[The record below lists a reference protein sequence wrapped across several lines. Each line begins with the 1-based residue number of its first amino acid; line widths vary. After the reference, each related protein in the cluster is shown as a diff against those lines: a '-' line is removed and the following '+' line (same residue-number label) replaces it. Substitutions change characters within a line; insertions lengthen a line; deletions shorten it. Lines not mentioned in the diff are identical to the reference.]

1 MERKAMKQRAKKL
14 MHMNYGM
21 YIVMALIPIL
31 ILSAGGGAT
40 FGLAAIFLAPVMV
53 GQALFFMR
61 SNETEASK
69 ELQIDLLFDGFKENR
84 YLRNVAYLL
93 LREIFIF
100 LWILL
105 LIIPGIIKSL
115 AYALVPYILAD
126 KTVDLLDEDP
136 ITRSRKMMY
145 GYKWELFVLH
155 LSFIGW
161 FILGALT
168 LGILTIL
175 YVLPYYYQT
184 MAIFY
189 QKVKTNYDPKVKEGF
204 PQY

>member
-1 MERKAMKQRAKKL
+1 MERKAMKQRAKNL
-14 MHMNYGM
+14 MRENHGM
-21 YIVMALIPIL
+21 YIVMALVPLL
-31 ILSAGGGAT
+31 ILGAAGGAT
-40 FGLAAIFLAPVMV
+40 LGLAAIFLAPVLV
-53 GQALFFMR
+53 GQALFFIR

-69 ELQIDLLFDGFKENR
+69 TLQIELLFDGFKENR
-84 YLRNVAYLL
+84 YLKNVAYLL
-93 LREIFIF
+93 LRDIFIF

-115 AYALVPYILAD
+115 AYALVPYLLAD

-136 ITRSRKMMY
+136 ITKSRKMMD

-175 YVLPYYYQT
+175 YVLPYYQQT

-189 QKVKTNYDPKVKEGF
+189 QKVKDNYDPKVKEGF

>member
-14 MHMNYGM
+14 MRANHGM
-21 YIVMALIPIL
+21 YIVMSLIPIL
-31 ILSAGGGAT
+31 ILSAGGSAT
-40 FGLAAIFLAPVMV
+40 FGLAAIFLVPVLV

-69 ELQIDLLFDGFKENR
+69 ELQIEMLFDGFKENR
-84 YLRNVAYLL
+84 YLNNVAYLL
-93 LREIFIF
+93 LKQIFIF
-100 LWILL
+100 LWFLL

-115 AYALVPYILAD
+115 AYALVPYLLAD

-136 ITRSRKMMY
+136 ITKSRKMMS

-161 FILGALT
+161 FLLGALT

-175 YVLPYYYQT
+175 YVLPYYQQT

-189 QKVKTNYDPKVKEGF
+189 QKVKDNYDPKVKEGF

>member
-1 MERKAMKQRAKKL
+1 
-14 MHMNYGM
+14 
-21 YIVMALIPIL
+21 
-31 ILSAGGGAT
+31 
-40 FGLAAIFLAPVMV
+40 
-53 GQALFFMR
+53 
-61 SNETEASK
+61 
-69 ELQIDLLFDGFKENR
+69 LQIELLFDGFKENR

-115 AYALVPYILAD
+115 AYALVPYLLAD
-126 KTVDLLDEDP
+126 KSIDLLDEDP
-136 ITRSRKMMY
+136 ITKSRKMMY

-189 QKVKTNYDPKVKEGF
+189 QKVKDNYDPKVKEGF

>member
-1 MERKAMKQRAKKL
+1 MKQRAKNL
-14 MHMNYGM
+14 MRENHGM
-21 YIVMALIPIL
+21 YIVMALVPLL
-31 ILSAGGGAT
+31 ILGAAGGAT
-40 FGLAAIFLAPVMV
+40 LGLAAIFLAPVLV
-53 GQALFFMR
+53 GQALFFIR

-69 ELQIDLLFDGFKENR
+69 TLQIELLFDGFKENR
-84 YLRNVAYLL
+84 YLKNVAYLL
-93 LREIFIF
+93 LRDIFIF

-115 AYALVPYILAD
+115 AYALVPYLLAD

-136 ITRSRKMMY
+136 ITKSRKMMD

-175 YVLPYYYQT
+175 YVLPYYQQT

-189 QKVKTNYDPKVKEGF
+189 QKVKDNYDPKVKEGF

>member
-1 MERKAMKQRAKKL
+1 MERRVMKQRAKKL
-14 MHMNYGM
+14 MNANYGM
-21 YIVMALIPIL
+21 YIVMALLPSL
-31 ILSAGGGAT
+31 ILSAVGGAT
-40 FGLAAIFLAPVMV
+40 LGLAAIFLAPVMV
-53 GQALFFMR
+53 GQALFFIR

-69 ELQIDLLFDGFKENR
+69 ELQIDILFDGFKENR
-84 YLRNVAYLL
+84 YLHNVGYLL
-93 LREIFIF
+93 LKEIFIF
-100 LWILL
+100 LWMLL

-115 AYALVPYILAD
+115 AYAMVPYILAD
-126 KTVDLLDEDP
+126 KTVDLQDEDP
-136 ITRSRKMMY
+136 ITRSRKMMD

-168 LGILTIL
+168 FGILLIL

-184 MAIFY
+184 LAIFY
-189 QKVKTNYDPKVKEGF
+189 QKVKANYDPKVKEGF